1 MQWPP
6 SGEVPPPCERRH
18 GFGSALYP
26 VPKVFRRDCQ
36 FRDRKPL
43 PSALRA
49 WSSRL
54 GHVQI
59 GLPSSLAGGHP
70 GGFEE
75 MFLVAKL
82 NLKFGVVSR
91 FRVYSW

>member
-1 MQWPP
+1 MQWPL
-6 SGEVPPPCERRH
+6 SGEVTPFASAATDLNRLCTRFQRSSDAIPSSGIESRFPSLCGR
-18 GFGSALYP
+18 GLLGSIML
-26 VPKVFRRDCQ
+26 
-36 FRDRKPL
+36 
-43 PSALRA
+43 
-49 WSSRL
+49 
-54 GHVQI
+54 QI
-59 GLPSSLAGGHP
+59 VLPSSLAGRQP